1 MENMKLSVILQH
13 INNLNISIMRKF
25 LFLMLSAFIITA
37 CNNDDDKTLTKEKI
51 PLSTDSLTYMYHG
64 GFRYVGID
72 EEDWYIQKVVTDD
85 ATFKFTSEERKAQ
98 MRGEKTVKTCDWLT
112 IETHANRVVIYA
124 AANSG
129 FENIRKFQIEFQS
142 KNRIATLNGVQ
153 EGEMMD
159 GLTHVDPVEP
169 SSRAVKFDCNG
180 GATTITTKTKWTRI
194 IGVFVDGK
202 HYPIEYD
209 KVLDGQYDWLTIR
222 HEENRIELEAEE
234 NPTSEPRIFDLA
246 LSHLNYF
253 PNIPGIQQAA
263 GEIPA
268 TDIIGFTPNK
278 IQFPLEGGTVEVMAN
293 TDGWELDSP
302 LWMKWL
308 TIEQEGNRLKLTC
321 APNFDYNVRNFALR
335 FKKGNYYEYLEG
347 GQQSKSK

>member
-37 CNNDDDKTLTKEKI
+37 CNDDDKTLTKEKI

-129 FENIRKFQIEFQS
+129 FQNIRKFWYWKSRHRMKKTSGMIS
-142 KNRIATLNGVQ
+142 K
-153 EGEMMD
+153 
-159 GLTHVDPVEP
+159 
-169 SSRAVKFDCNG
+169 
-180 GATTITTKTKWTRI
+180 
-194 IGVFVDGK
+194 
-202 HYPIEYD
+202 
-209 KVLDGQYDWLTIR
+209 
-222 HEENRIELEAEE
+222 
-234 NPTSEPRIFDLA
+234 
-246 LSHLNYF
+246 
-253 PNIPGIQQAA
+253 
-263 GEIPA
+263 
-268 TDIIGFTPNK
+268 
-278 IQFPLEGGTVEVMAN
+278 
-293 TDGWELDSP
+293 
-302 LWMKWL
+302 
-308 TIEQEGNRLKLTC
+308 
-321 APNFDYNVRNFALR
+321 
-335 FKKGNYYEYLEG
+335 
-347 GQQSKSK
+347 QQSGAAQRNSCRHVLMKVII